1 MEVGRESCI
10 PDRQTGPGTATGAL
24 PHNFHPLLALI
35 FLTFSNQC
43 LVPCKQITN
52 GTFDN
57 VWEPSPLQKSYLSY
71 GRAAKT
77 FAKLGAFSVWE
88 PCGIQQEN
96 HKTLNTENIFLQK
109 SLLQLDYYVS
119 EETRFCNWTIESFNS
134 GNFINLLPTD
144 LTSIGNMYGSAHCFG
159 FSYRMKNM
167 FLSTS
172 QPFVSGTPAVC
183 QKFPGPALV
192 PGEED
197 GKEEEEGEGADEKA
211 DEGEELHAEGQ
222 TGRQRLCW

>member
-1 MEVGRESCI
+1 MQNKPHFFFGNRGSQKGGRGGSDTWEKFPKNPVFFCWQ
-10 PDRQTGPGTATGAL
+10 R
-24 PHNFHPLLALI
+24 PLD
-35 FLTFSNQC
+35 F
-43 LVPCKQITN
+43 
-52 GTFDN
+52 
-57 VWEPSPLQKSYLSY
+57 
-71 GRAAKT
+71 
-77 FAKLGAFSVWE
+77 
-88 PCGIQQEN
+88 
-96 HKTLNTENIFLQK
+96 
-109 SLLQLDYYVS
+109 YVS
-119 EETRFCNWTIESFNS
+119 EETRFYNWTFQSYNS

-222 TGRQRLCW
+222 TGRQRLCWQ